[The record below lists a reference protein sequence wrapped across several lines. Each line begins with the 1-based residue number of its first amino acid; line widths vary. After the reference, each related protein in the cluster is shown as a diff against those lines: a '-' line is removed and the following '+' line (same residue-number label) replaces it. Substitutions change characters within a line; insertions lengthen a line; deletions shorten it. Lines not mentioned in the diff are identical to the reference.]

1 MTAAPLPGTGTFAD
15 FYARYHPRLRGFAL
29 DAWGAADADDIA
41 QETMARALAAYD
53 RLDPARDP
61 WPWLVAIAKNIAR
74 DHHRRRRVIAFVGL
88 ESDEVVTM
96 VAAES
101 PHEQVADVE
110 QRRLLW
116 SALRNIAPYD
126 RDVLLLRECHDVSF
140 EELSRIY
147 GRTPNALRQH
157 ALRARRRLA
166 DEFTA
171 LGGRALGAGT
181 ALAARWWRL
190 RARAASHAGPGQAAV
205 LAGAAVMTAVMA
217 GALVAGG
224 PAAGGGTRSGPG
236 AAGPRAMVAAARR
249 AAPLADAVRRPA
261 GPGIAPPAVGP
272 DAGARS
278 PDPPVAVRLHPPRDR
293 SAAHDDRVV
302 VAPGIVRVE
311 LSHDGWSA
319 EQRRALCAAPAAV
332 RCGQT

>member
-1 MTAAPLPGTGTFAD
+1 MPFAEL
-15 FYARYHPRLRGFAL
+15 YARYHSRLLGFAL

-41 QETMARALAAYD
+41 QETMARALAAYE

-88 ESDEVVTM
+88 DSDEVVTM
-96 VAAES
+96 VATES
-101 PHEQVADVE
+101 PHEQVANVE
-110 QRRLLW
+110 QRRLLR

-140 EELSRIY
+140 EELSRIF

-181 ALAARWWRL
+181 ALAGRWWRL
-190 RARAASHAGPGQAAV
+190 RARAAACAAIGQAAG
-205 LAGAAVMTAVMA
+205 LAGAAVVA

-224 PAAGGGTRSGPG
+224 PAGGGARSGPG
-236 AAGPRAMVAAARR
+236 ADGPHAMVVAAAARR
-249 AAPLADAVRRPA
+249 AAGLADAVRRPA
-261 GPGIAPPAVGP
+261 RLGIAPTAAGP
-272 DAGARS
+272 DAGARV
-278 PDPPVAVRLHPPRDR
+278 PDAPVAVRLHPPRDR
-293 SAAHDDRVV
+293 SAAHDGRVV